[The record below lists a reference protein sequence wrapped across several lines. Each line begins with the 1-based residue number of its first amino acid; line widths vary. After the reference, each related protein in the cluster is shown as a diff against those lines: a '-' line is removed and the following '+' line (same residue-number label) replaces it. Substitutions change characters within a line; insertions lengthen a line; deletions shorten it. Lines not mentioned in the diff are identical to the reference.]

1 MVCRSRSVLQA
12 SVYRRKEIKVFK
24 MKKALRLAALSL
36 VLILMGSCANT
47 PSDIGGLVVPDDTLD
62 PNATIITAPPV
73 DDTDDVNVRV
83 DTTEPV
89 DSGNQG
95 QSGNKNNN
103 NKNDNVLIKFLA
115 AGDNIIHENVYTD
128 ARARAK
134 DGQKYNFIDMYDGI
148 ADMIA
153 SADLAFINQETPIC
167 GDEMTVSGYPNFNT
181 PEAAGDALIELGFDI
196 INVANN
202 HVLDKKEAGYR
213 NTLDYWHERE
223 DKVTML
229 GGYYNKA
236 DYENIR
242 VVEKNGVSIAF
253 ISYTYDTNGMYL
265 PAGSTMYVPYINE
278 AEIVRMTKKA
288 DTLADLVFV
297 VMHWGVENS
306 FVLSSSQ
313 KNLASAI
320 TEAGADVIIGMH
332 PHVIQNM
339 EWKTAS
345 DGSRTLVIYSLGNL
359 ISTQY
364 DNMNLVGGM
373 VTFDIVRNSNGQF
386 AIENPIYNPTVT
398 HYNKQRLG
406 LEVYLMEDYTE
417 ELVAL
422 HGCPN
427 YGQTADRKIW
437 TLDKIRGFAKNN
449 LSDEFLP
456 DFLK

>member
-1 MVCRSRSVLQA
+1 
-12 SVYRRKEIKVFK
+12 
-24 MKKALRLAALSL
+24 MKKVLKFAALSL
-36 VLILMGSCANT
+36 VLVLMGSCANT
-47 PSDIGGLVVPDDTLD
+47 PSDIGELIVPDDTLD

-73 DDTDDVNVRV
+73 DNTDDVNVRV
-83 DTTEPV
+83 DTTEP
-89 DSGNQG
+89 DLNGNNG
-95 QSGNKNNN
+95 EK
-103 NKNDNVLIKFLA
+103 KNDNVLISFLA

-128 ARARAK
+128 ARARAT
-134 DGQKYNFIDMYDGI
+134 GNEKYNFIDMYDGI

-153 SADLAFINQETPIC
+153 AADLAFINQETPIC
-167 GDEMTVSGYPNFNT
+167 GDEMTVSGHPNFNT
-181 PEAAGDALIELGFDI
+181 PEAVGDTLIELGFDI

-202 HVLDKKEAGYR
+202 HVLDKKESGYR

-229 GGYYNKA
+229 GGYYDKA

-265 PAGSTMYVPYINE
+265 PAGSTMYIPYINE

-313 KNLASAI
+313 KNLATAI

-364 DNMNLVGGM
+364 DNFNLVGGM
-373 VTFDIVRNSNGQF
+373 VTFDIVRNSDGQLV
-386 AIENPIYNPTVT
+386 IENPIYNPTVT

-406 LEVYLMEDYTE
+406 LQVYMMEDYTE
-417 ELVAL
+417 DLVAL

>member
-1 MVCRSRSVLQA
+1 
-12 SVYRRKEIKVFK
+12 
-24 MKKALRLAALSL
+24 MKNFLKLSTAALAI
-36 VLILMGSCANT
+36 ILACSCTSHVNDGT
-47 PSDIGGLVVPDDTLD
+47 PGLVTTDDTRD
-62 PNATIITAPPV
+62 PDATIVTAPSA
-73 DDTDDVNVRV
+73 DTTDDVNVRTD
-83 DTTEPV
+83 DTAYTPNGGEPAV
-89 DSGNQG
+89 SDGS
-95 QSGNKNNN
+95 
-103 NKNDNVLIKFLA
+103 VRIKFLA

-128 ARARAK
+128 AKARAK
-134 DGQKYNFIDMYDGI
+134 DGEKYNFFDMYEGI
-148 ADMIA
+148 ADMVK

-196 INVANN
+196 INIANN
-202 HVLDKKEAGYR
+202 HMLDKKEAGYK
-213 NTLDYWHERE
+213 NTLAYWKARE

-229 GGYYNKA
+229 GGYYDRA

-242 VVEKNGVSIAF
+242 IVEKNGVSIAF
-253 ISYTYDTNGMYL
+253 ISYTYGTNGMYL
-265 PAGSTMYVPYINE
+265 PVGSTMYVPYIDE

-288 DTLADLVFV
+288 DALADLVFV
-297 VMHWGVENS
+297 VMHWGEENY
-306 FVLSSSQ
+306 FTLSSSQ
-313 KNLASAI
+313 KTLASAI

-345 DGSRTLVIYSLGNL
+345 DGTRTLVIYSLGNL

-364 DNMNLVGGM
+364 DNMNLVGGI
-373 VTFDIVRNSNGQF
+373 VTFDIVKDKAGNIT
-386 AIENPIYNPTVT
+386 IENPIYNPTVT

-406 LEVYLMEDYTE
+406 LQVYLMEDYTE

-437 TLDKIRGFAKNN
+437 TMDKIRGFAKNN
-449 LSDEFLP
+449 VASEFLP

>member
-1 MVCRSRSVLQA
+1 MRNFLKLTA
-12 SVYRRKEIKVFK
+12 
-24 MKKALRLAALSL
+24 MLALLFAC
-36 VLILMGSCANT
+36 SCTSHVNDGT
-47 PSDIGGLVVPDDTLD
+47 PGLVTTSDTRDPD
-62 PNATIITAPPV
+62 ATIITAPSV
-73 DDTDDVNVRV
+73 DTTDDVNVRV
-83 DTTEPV
+83 DDTDYNPTDSEPSV
-89 DSGNQG
+89 DDGS
-95 QSGNKNNN
+95 
-103 NKNDNVLIKFLA
+103 VRIKFLA

-128 ARARAK
+128 ARNRAK
-134 DGQKYNFIDMYDGI
+134 NGEKYNFIDMYEGI
-148 ADMIA
+148 ADFVK

-196 INVANN
+196 INIANN
-202 HVLDKKEAGYR
+202 HMLDKREAGYK
-213 NTLDYWHERE
+213 NTLAYWKARE

-229 GGYYNKA
+229 GGYSDKA

-242 VVEKNGVSIAF
+242 IVEKNGVSIAF
-253 ISYTYDTNGMYL
+253 ISYTYSTNGMNL
-265 PAGSTMYVPYINE
+265 PAGSTMYIPYIDE

-297 VMHWGVENS
+297 VMHWGEENY
-306 FVLSSSQ
+306 FVLSNSQ
-313 KNLASAI
+313 KKLATAI

-332 PHVIQNM
+332 PHVIQSM

-364 DNMNLVGGM
+364 DNMNLVGGI
-373 VTFDIVRNSNGQF
+373 VTFDIVKDKNGNIT
-386 AIENPIYNPTVT
+386 IENPIYNPTVT

-406 LEVYLMEDYTE
+406 LQVYLMKDYTE

-437 TLDKIRGFAKNN
+437 TMDKIRGFATNN
-449 LSDEFLP
+449 VSSEFLP